1 MFGNP
6 GGGGDIWA
14 AVQAPASPS
23 SYSGCLEHCIWNIDA
38 VFSDG
43 EEQGCVVS
51 NGEFFCVLATRW
63 QRSPLHEIL
72 QFPQPGFTVTLTV
85 LL

>member
-23 SYSGCLEHCIWNIDA
+23 SYPGCLEHCIWNIDA

-43 EEQGCVVS
+43 EDQGVCRFERGVFLRT
-51 NGEFFCVLATRW
+51 G
-63 QRSPLHEIL
+63 H
-72 QFPQPGFTVTLTV
+72 
-85 LL
+85 